1 MQPISICRSNTV
13 IGAAVHGKAFLKC
26 LHKCWNSYICI
37 HFYWTCIKKNMLHKC
52 PLHLRERKQ
61 TTLSLEWNSSACCI
75 PSFYLF
81 LFISKFS
88 LENIHKEELVLLM
101 TSSVSLMKASYVY
114 PQLGVIRQMICVV
127 KRFYVSL
134 RLCAAGWFPFVEM
147 KSHRL
152 LSEVLSFRVFCARC
166 VKVNCWISQTAKPPS
181 QAS

>member
-1 MQPISICRSNTV
+1 MQPISICRSNKV
-13 IGAAVHGKAFLKC
+13 IGAVVHGKTYLKC
-26 LHKCWNSYICI
+26 LHKCWNSYIYI
-37 HFYWTCIKKNMLHKC
+37 HFYWTCTQSMLHKC
-52 PLHLRERKQ
+52 PLNLREWKQ

-101 TSSVSLMKASYVY
+101 TFSASLMNASYVY

-127 KRFYVSL
+127 KRLNVSL
-134 RLCAAGWFPFVEM
+134 RLCAAGWSPFVEM

-152 LSEVLSFRVFCARC
+152 LSEVLSFRVFCPRC
-166 VKVNCWISQTAKPPS
+166 MKVSCWISQTAKPPS